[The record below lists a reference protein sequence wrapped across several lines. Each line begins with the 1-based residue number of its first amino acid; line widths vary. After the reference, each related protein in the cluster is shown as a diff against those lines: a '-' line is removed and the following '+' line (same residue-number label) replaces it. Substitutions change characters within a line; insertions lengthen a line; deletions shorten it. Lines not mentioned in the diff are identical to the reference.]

1 MKKPSR
7 LRQFTER
14 NPKLVRSVLLGLT
27 FLVAFSGGVAFAS
40 WVLVCNGG
48 RCPPVQ
54 ILDTYTP
61 RQTSKVYAADGRFI
75 AEVGLERRTLV
86 KISEIPKVVK
96 DAFVLTEDK
105 RFYQHSGIDWVRVPG
120 AALRNLRA
128 GSWEQG
134 FSTITMQL
142 ARNVF
147 PERISREKNL
157 VRKVKEAKVARQIED
172 RYSKDKILELY
183 LNQINLGNG
192 AYGVE
197 TASQRYFGKSVHD
210 LNLAEAAML
219 AALPKAPARYNPRRF
234 PERAIQRRNTVIEL
248 MRRNGAISD
257 ADASLAKAYPLQLG
271 SKTES
276 GEVAPYFVEWVRQQ
290 LDEKFGARLY
300 EQGLKVYTTLD
311 LDMQSA
317 AERALENQLR
327 AIEGGKYGKF
337 SHRTYEQLA
346 ARTANGDESAAP
358 NSPYL
363 QGAFLAMDPRDG
375 SVRAL
380 VGGRQFDDSK
390 FNRMTQA
397 LRQPGSTFKP
407 IVYSAAIE
415 NGRTPAT
422 IIDDAPIT
430 LPQVAGDQWTPQN
443 YDGKFEGPIPLR
455 RALYMSRNLPAI
467 RTGMELGEQTV
478 IDMAKRFGITST
490 IPPYPSI
497 AIGSADVFPIEM
509 ISAYSAFANLGVRT
523 AANAIRRVENQN
535 GEVLWEPQPVRA
547 QVLSAPEAWL
557 MVSMMKDVVQR
568 GTAAGSVGSRFFV
581 PSGGKTGTTNDGA
594 DVWYIGYTADLVA
607 GVWMGFDRPQ
617 KIKGNAQGGELAA
630 PAYTSFM
637 TEIYRR
643 RPAPPDWPRPE
654 GITTREIDRTTGEL
668 ANPYCPPD
676 SVVTEY
682 FIAGTEPIQE
692 CTVHSPFNMG
702 QPFDTTTRP
711 GVPNVPK
718 PPGKRDTTTNPFK
731 IP

>member
-1 MKKPSR
+1 MKTPSR

-27 FLVAFSGGVAFAS
+27 FLAAFGSGIAFAS

-157 VRKVKEAKVARQIED
+157 VRKVKEAKVARQIEE

-523 AANAIRRVENQN
+523 GANAIRRVENQQ

>member
-1 MKKPSR
+1 
-7 LRQFTER
+7 
-14 NPKLVRSVLLGLT
+14 
-27 FLVAFSGGVAFAS
+27 
-40 WVLVCNGG
+40 
-48 RCPPVQ
+48 
-54 ILDTYTP
+54 
-61 RQTSKVYAADGRFI
+61 
-75 AEVGLERRTLV
+75 
-86 KISEIPKVVK
+86 
-96 DAFVLTEDK
+96 
-105 RFYQHSGIDWVRVPG
+105 
-120 AALRNLRA
+120 
-128 GSWEQG
+128 
-134 FSTITMQL
+134 
-142 ARNVF
+142 
-147 PERISREKNL
+147 
-157 VRKVKEAKVARQIED
+157 
-172 RYSKDKILELY
+172 
-183 LNQINLGNG
+183 
-192 AYGVE
+192 
-197 TASQRYFGKSVHD
+197 
-210 LNLAEAAML
+210 
-219 AALPKAPARYNPRRF
+219 
-234 PERAIQRRNTVIEL
+234 
-248 MRRNGAISD
+248 
-257 ADASLAKAYPLQLG
+257 
-271 SKTES
+271 
-276 GEVAPYFVEWVRQQ
+276 
-290 LDEKFGARLY
+290 
-300 EQGLKVYTTLD
+300 
-311 LDMQSA
+311 
-317 AERALENQLR
+317 
-327 AIEGGKYGKF
+327 
-337 SHRTYEQLA
+337 
-346 ARTANGDESAAP
+346 
-358 NSPYL
+358 
-363 QGAFLAMDPRDG
+363 MDPLDG
-375 SVRAL
+375 AVRAL

-415 NGRTPAT
+415 NGRTPGT

-682 FIAGTEPIQE
+682 FIVGTEPIQE

-702 QPFDTTTRP
+702 QPFDTTARP
-711 GVPNVPK
+711 GMPNAPK

>member
-1 MKKPSR
+1 MKTPSR

-27 FLVAFSGGVAFAS
+27 FLAAFGSGIAFAS

-157 VRKVKEAKVARQIED
+157 VRKVKEAKVARQIEE

-415 NGRTPAT
+415 NGRTPGT